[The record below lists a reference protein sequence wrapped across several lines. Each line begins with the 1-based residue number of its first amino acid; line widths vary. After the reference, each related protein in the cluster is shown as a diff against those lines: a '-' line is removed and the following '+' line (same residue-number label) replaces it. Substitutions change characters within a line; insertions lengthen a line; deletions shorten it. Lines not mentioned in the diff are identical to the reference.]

1 MDLTIESVR
10 EGDGE
15 RFHELMRQA
24 FGGTTTYDPDEPRL
38 DPDQTVCSYLGGD
51 LVGSVITLDFDQTWG
66 GRPVPCGGVS
76 GVTVVPEARGRG
88 AARRMLEESFRRMA
102 ERRQVVSALYPTTA
116 TLYRSMGFEV
126 AGWYRRRSIPLAT
139 VSSTPAEALQ
149 WRRAALDDPTGP
161 ALHDAMSHRHDG
173 WFRGDADWFAFRA
186 RRAVKETG
194 ANRYLYLGS
203 RAGTDVAAVQYKY
216 RSSDGDFYD
225 LEVELL
231 AGVDGESIGA
241 ALGLLAGHGTT
252 AGAIDTALPSPL
264 LQPHVAHI
272 QRATVR
278 SDWPFMLRL
287 VDIPAAVQARG
298 WPRSVQGRVD
308 LEVTDP
314 VLPANAGPHVL
325 EVDGGEATLVRGG
338 SGKVAVTAQ
347 DLAALYAGG
356 DVQALRSAGRL
367 VEADPDE
374 LDLFAAAFVSSPTIT
389 MFF

>member
-10 EGDGE
+10 DGDGE
-15 RFHELMRQA
+15 RFHGLMRQA
-24 FGGTTTYDPDEPRL
+24 FGGTMAYDPDEPRL

-51 LVGSVITLDFDQTWG
+51 LVGSMITLDFDQTWG

-102 ERRQVVSALYPTTA
+102 ERRQAVSALYPTTA
-116 TLYRSMGFEV
+116 TLYRSMGYEV
-126 AGWYRRRSIPLAT
+126 AGWYRRRSLPLAT
-139 VSSTPAEALQ
+139 VSSTSDALQ
-149 WRRAALDDPTGP
+149 WRRAALDDPAGP
-161 ALHDAMSHRHDG
+161 ALHDAMSLHHDG
-173 WFRGDADWFAFRA
+173 WFRGDADWFEFRV
-186 RRAVKETG
+186 RRAVRDTSV
-194 ANRYLYLGS
+194 NRYLYVGS
-203 RAGTDVAAVQYKY
+203 RGGTDVAAVQYKY
-216 RSSDGDFYD
+216 RSSGGDFYD

-231 AGVDGESIGA
+231 AGIDGEAVGA

-252 AGAIDTALPSPL
+252 AGAIDTALPASL
-264 LQPHVAHI
+264 LQPHVPHI

-287 VDIPAAVQARG
+287 IDAPAAIQARG
-298 WPRSVQGRVD
+298 WPRSVRGRIDLAVD
-308 LEVTDP
+308 DP

-325 EVDGGEATLVRGG
+325 EVDSGQATLLRGG
-338 SGKVAVTAQ
+338 SGKVSVTAQ
-347 DLAALYAGG
+347 DLAALYAGS

-367 VEADPDE
+367 AEADADE
-374 LDLFAAAFVSSPTIT
+374 LDLLAAAFVSSPTIT

>member
-15 RFHELMRQA
+15 RFHGLMRQA
-24 FGGTTTYDPDEPRL
+24 FGGTGTYDPDEPRL
-38 DPDQTVCSYLGGD
+38 DPDQTVCSYLGGE

-88 AARRMLEESFRRMA
+88 AARRMLEESLRRMA

-116 TLYRSMGFEV
+116 TLYRSLGYEV
-126 AGWYRRRSIPLAT
+126 AGWYRRRSIPLAA
-139 VSSTPAEALQ
+139 VDIAPAEGLV
-149 WRRAALDDPTGP
+149 WRRAALDDPAGP
-161 ALHDAMSHRHDG
+161 ALHDDMSARHDG

-194 ANRYLYLGS
+194 ANRYLYVGS
-203 RAGTDVAAVQYKY
+203 RAGTDAAVVQYTY
-216 RSSDGDFYD
+216 RSAGDFYD

-231 AGVDGESIGA
+231 AGVDGEAVGA

-252 AGAIDTALPSPL
+252 AGSIDTAVPAPL

-272 QRATVR
+272 QRAAVR

-287 VDIPAAVQARG
+287 VDVPAAIQARG
-298 WPRSVQGRVD
+298 WPRSVRGRVELVVD
-308 LEVTDP
+308 DP

-325 EVDGGEATLVRGG
+325 EVDGGEATFVRGG
-338 SGKVAVTAQ
+338 SGKVSVTAQ
-347 DLAALYAGG
+347 DLAVLYAGG
-356 DVQALRSAGRL
+356 DVQALRSAGHL
-367 VEADPDE
+367 PEAGTDE
-374 LDLFAAAFVSSPTIT
+374 LDLLAAAFVSSPTIT
-389 MFF
+389 LFF